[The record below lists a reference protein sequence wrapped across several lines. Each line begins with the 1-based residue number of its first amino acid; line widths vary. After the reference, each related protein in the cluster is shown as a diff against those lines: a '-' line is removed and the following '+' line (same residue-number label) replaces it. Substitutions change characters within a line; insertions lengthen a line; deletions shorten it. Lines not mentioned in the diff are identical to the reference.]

1 MVVLRSMDV
10 RLELKPLEINR
21 IMCIKNKK
29 EVISIVKKWFERIID
44 NFSFTPIKDE
54 FREIEKQMKQ
64 NKKDIEFLEIEIEL
78 EENLLFFLKGK
89 MEQIQKDCEQLEIWK
104 KRLKN
109 KIELKKLEIIDVS
122 TGEEVSKKVEL
133 KIHTEKEESAEI
145 Q

>member
-1 MVVLRSMDV
+1 
-10 RLELKPLEINR
+10 
-21 IMCIKNKK
+21 
-29 EVISIVKKWFERIID
+29 
-44 NFSFTPIKDE
+44 
-54 FREIEKQMKQ
+54 
-64 NKKDIEFLEIEIEL
+64 
-78 EENLLFFLKGK
+78 

>member
-54 FREIEKQMKQ
+54 FREIEKQI
-64 NKKDIEFLEIEIEL
+64 KK
-78 EENLLFFLKGK
+78 
-89 MEQIQKDCEQLEIWK
+89 
-104 KRLKN
+104 
-109 KIELKKLEIIDVS
+109 
-122 TGEEVSKKVEL
+122 T
-133 KIHTEKEESAEI
+133 
-145 Q
+145 